1 MKNFILFCALF
12 LVSCGAGNQSAP
24 QASMDTL
31 YAPRYA
37 RHFVVLHSGDSVVLR
52 VKNPYQGAAGVSVDY
67 SLAKA
72 DRIVCMSSSHA
83 AFLDT
88 LGAGGR
94 VVGVSAPQYYSSP
107 RFARLPDVG
116 YDNSLNV
123 ELIASLGADIITA
136 YALTTEKNP
145 MLSKAEL
152 LGVRPIYVAD
162 YLEDTPLARAEW
174 VVAFGALVGRQK
186 VGESI
191 FEGIEK
197 NYIALRDSV
206 QGLKLCPRK
215 VMLNSPYKGVW
226 YLPGDSS
233 FIVRMIVD
241 AGGEYVA
248 RGMKDNL
255 SHAVSSEVAYARA
268 LQAQVWIN
276 PSANI
281 TRKAQIIEEN
291 DLLSNVNIPIY
302 NNTLRSG
309 KAGGSDFWESGVL
322 RADLAL
328 RDMVKIFHTKALPN
342 HRLYYY
348 YELR

>member
-1 MKNFILFCALF
+1 
-12 LVSCGAGNQSAP
+12 
-24 QASMDTL
+24 
-31 YAPRYA
+31 
-37 RHFVVLHSGDSVVLR
+37 
-52 VKNPYQGAAGVSVDY
+52 
-67 SLAKA
+67 
-72 DRIVCMSSSHA
+72 
-83 AFLDT
+83 
-88 LGAGGR
+88 
-94 VVGVSAPQYYSSP
+94 
-107 RFARLPDVG
+107 
-116 YDNSLNV
+116 
-123 ELIASLGADIITA
+123 
-136 YALTTEKNP
+136 
-145 MLSKAEL
+145 
-152 LGVRPIYVAD
+152 AD

-186 VGESI
+186 IGESI

-206 QGLKLCPRK
+206 HGLKLCPRK